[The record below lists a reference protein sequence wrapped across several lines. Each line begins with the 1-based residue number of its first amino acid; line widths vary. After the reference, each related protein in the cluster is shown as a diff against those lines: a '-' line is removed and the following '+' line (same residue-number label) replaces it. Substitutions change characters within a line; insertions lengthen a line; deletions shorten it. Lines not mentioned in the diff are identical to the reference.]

1 LNSNEQDQDASEWF
15 EGIFLLIFLQIFSS
29 MVVSLVF
36 YFFWNSADGL
46 GVILGSLLVALN
58 TWLMQRVFQRDD
70 VMQRD
75 IYMSAALRYVLF
87 IAVLLFFVWLGLN
100 LLAVL
105 GGMIVAY
112 IVSYF
117 FSAYVLLKRKQKVAG

>member
-1 LNSNEQDQDASEWF
+1 MQDKGVSEWF
-15 EGIFLLIFLQIFSS
+15 EGTSFLIFAQMIFSIAI
-29 MVVSLVF
+29 SLVLCLV
-36 YFFWNSADGL
+36 WNSTDGL
-46 GVILGSLLVALN
+46 GVILGSLLVILN
-58 TWLMQRVFQRDD
+58 AWLMQRVFRRDD
-70 VMQRD
+70 VSQRD

-87 IAVLLFFVWLGLN
+87 IVVLLLFVWLGLN

-117 FSAYVLLKRKQKVAG
+117 FSAHILLKQKRKLAG